1 MKVGDL
7 VRLSA
12 YGNKVK
18 TNYVSIGPNDLGII
32 VKLDNTCQ
40 SLNNPNFPFQVKW
53 MHLPFGEKMMHSR
66 QDLKYANR

>member
-18 TNYVSIGPNDLGII
+18 TNYRSIGPNDLGII
-32 VKLDNTCQ
+32 VVQEPELLTD
-40 SLNNPNFPFQVKW
+40 FPFQVKW

-66 QDLKYANR
+66 KDLKYASR

>member
-7 VRLSA
+7 VKLSNC
-12 YGNKVK
+12 GKSVK
-18 TNYVSIGPNDLGII
+18 SISRFIGPNDLGII

>member
-1 MKVGDL
+1 MQVGDL

-32 VKLDNTCQ
+32 VGLRGDDDL
-40 SLNNPNFPFQVKW
+40 SFPFQIKW
-53 MHLPFGEKMMHSR
+53 MHLPFDEKMRHSSK
-66 QDLKYANR
+66 DV

>member
-1 MKVGDL
+1 MQVGDL

-32 VKLDNTCQ
+32 VGLRGDDDPC
-40 SLNNPNFPFQVKW
+40 FPFQIKW
-53 MHLPFGEKMMHSR
+53 MHLPFDEKMSHSR
-66 QDLKYANR
+66 KDLKHANR

>member
-1 MKVGDL
+1 MQVGDL

-18 TNYVSIGPNDLGII
+18 TNYRSIRPNHLGII
-32 VKLDNTCQ
+32 VALDNTCQ

-53 MHLPFGEKMMHSR
+53 MHLPFGEKMSHSR
-66 QDLKYANR
+66 KDLKYASR

>member
-1 MKVGDL
+1 MQVGDL

-32 VKLDNTCQ
+32 VGLRGDDDL
-40 SLNNPNFPFQVKW
+40 SFPFQIKW
-53 MHLPFGEKMMHSR
+53 MHLPFDEKMRHSR
-66 QDLKYANR
+66 KDLKHASR

>member
-18 TNYVSIGPNDLGII
+18 TNYRSIRPNHLGII
-32 VKLDNTCQ
+32 VALDNTCQ

-66 QDLKYANR
+66 KDLKYANR

>member
-7 VRLSA
+7 VMLSA

-32 VKLDNTCQ
+32 VGLRGDDDL
-40 SLNNPNFPFQVKW
+40 SFPFQIKW
-53 MHLPFGEKMMHSR
+53 MHLPFDEKMRHSR
-66 QDLKYANR
+66 QDLKYARR

>member
-7 VRLSA
+7 VKLSA

-18 TNYVSIGPNDLGII
+18 TNYRSIRPNHLGII
-32 VKLDNTCQ
+32 VVLEDETD
-40 SLNNPNFPFQVKW
+40 FPFQVKW

-66 QDLKYANR
+66 KDLKHARR

>member
-1 MKVGDL
+1 MQVGDL

-18 TNYVSIGPNDLGII
+18 TNYASIRPNDLGII

-66 QDLKYANR
+66 KDLKHARR

>member
-18 TNYVSIGPNDLGII
+18 TNYVSIGPNDLGLII
-32 VKLDNTCQ
+32 RISKHPD
-40 SLNNPNFPFQVKW
+40 FPFGVKW

-66 QDLKYANR
+66 RDLKHASR

>member
-1 MKVGDL
+1 MQVGDL

-32 VKLDNTCQ
+32 VGLRGDDDL
-40 SLNNPNFPFQVKW
+40 SFPFQIKW
-53 MHLPFGEKMMHSR
+53 MHLPFDEKMRHSR
-66 QDLKYANR
+66 KDLKHARR

>member
-32 VKLDNTCQ
+32 VVHEPELLTD
-40 SLNNPNFPFQVKW
+40 FPFQVKW
-53 MHLPFGEKMMHSR
+53 MH
-66 QDLKYANR
+66 

>member
-1 MKVGDL
+1 MQVGDL

-18 TNYVSIGPNDLGII
+18 TNYASIRPNDLGII

-40 SLNNPNFPFQVKW
+40 TLNNPNFPFKVKW
-53 MHLPFGEKMMHSR
+53 MHLPFSEKMMHSR
-66 QDLKYANR
+66 RDLKHASR